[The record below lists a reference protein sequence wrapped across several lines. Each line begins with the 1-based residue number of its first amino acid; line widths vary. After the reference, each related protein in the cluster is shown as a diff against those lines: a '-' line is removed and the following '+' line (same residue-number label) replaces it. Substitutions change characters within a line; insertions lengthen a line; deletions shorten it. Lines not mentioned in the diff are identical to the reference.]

1 MHEVHQSEHPFSRLR
16 PETLMAAVE
25 STGRAC
31 DGRVLALNSYENRVY
46 QIGIE
51 DDEPLIAKFYRPD
64 RWTVEQIR
72 EEHAFCHALCDH
84 ELPVVAPLRDAHGD
98 SLWQHGDFFFA
109 LFPRRGGHAPD
120 LGDFDTLQVLGR
132 TLARLHAV
140 GAAQAFRYRP
150 ALDVQSF
157 GHDSAGFL
165 LGSGFLPEDL
175 KPVYA
180 SLSRDLLNRID
191 DQFTRQEPFRRL
203 RLHGDCHPG
212 NLLWRAGELH
222 LVDFD
227 DARSGPAVQDLWML
241 LSGDRQEQTL
251 QLSEI
256 VEAYE
261 EFFEF
266 DRRELALIEPLRTLR
281 LMHYSAWLARRWQ
294 DPAFPRA
301 FPWFNTARYWGDHIL
316 ELREQ
321 LALLQEPPLHLL

>member
-1 MHEVHQSEHPFSRLR
+1 MHEAHQSEHPFSRLR

-25 STGRAC
+25 STGRLC

-51 DDEPLIAKFYRPD
+51 DDEPLIAKFYRPE

-72 EEHAFCHALCDH
+72 EEHAFCHELRDH
-84 ELPVVAPLRDAHGD
+84 ELPVVAPLLDARGD
-98 SLWQHGDFFFA
+98 SLWQHGDFLFA

-157 GHDSAGFL
+157 GHDSAHFL
-165 LGSGFLPEDL
+165 LNSGFLPEDL
-175 KPVYA
+175 KSVYA
-180 SLSRDLLNRID
+180 GLSRDLLNRID
-191 DQFTRQEPFRRL
+191 DQFARQEPFRRL

-212 NLLWRAGELH
+212 NLLWRAGELN

-321 LALLQEPPLHLL
+321 LALLQEPPLQLL